1 MAIVSFKDARLAD
14 VMNRAPPHRSLPSNL
29 IRVLQRKLD
38 YLEAAFAL
46 NDLRSPPANRLEALS
61 GDRHGQYSI
70 RVNDQYRL
78 CFVWHDRGPAEV
90 ELVDY
95 H

>member
-1 MAIVSFKDARLAD
+1 MAIVAFKDARLPGLLAGE
-14 VMNRAPPHRSLPSNL
+14 AAHRSLPAGL
-29 IRVLQRKLD
+29 VRVLQRKLE
-38 YLEAAFAL
+38 YLESAGAL
-46 NDLRSPPANRLEALS
+46 SDLRSPPGNRLESLV
-61 GDRHGQYSI
+61 GDRRGWWSI

-78 CFVWHDRGPAEV
+78 CFVWTGTGPDQV